1 MVVEKQNTFRR
12 EKAEGLLKRV
22 AAEFLEIESN
32 KTALITVT
40 RATISPDLKNSTI
53 FITVL
58 PEKMEVPALDF
69 ARRKLGPF
77 RDYAKTKLKFRILPF
92 FSLEIDKGEKIRQQ
106 IDELS
111 RKN

>member
-1 MVVEKQNTFRR
+1 MTVEKQNMFRR
-12 EKAEGLLKRV
+12 EKAQGLLKRI

-40 RATISPDLKNSTI
+40 RTAISPDFKQATI
-53 FITVL
+53 YITVL
-58 PEKMEVPALDF
+58 PEERESSALDF
-69 ARRKLGPF
+69 AKRKLGPF
-77 RDYAKTKLKFRILPF
+77 RDYTKSKVKFRMLPF
-92 FSLEIDKGEKIRQQ
+92 FNIEIDKGEKTRQK

>member
-1 MVVEKQNTFRR
+1 MNEISFRMER
-12 EKAEGLLKRV
+12 AEGLLVRV

-40 RATISPDLKNSTI
+40 RATISYDFKNSTI

-77 RDYAKTKLKFRILPF
+77 RDYAKSKLKFRVLPF
-92 FSLEIDKGEKIRQQ
+92 FNIEIDKGEKVRQQ
-106 IDELS
+106 IDELR
-111 RKN
+111 RKS

>member
-40 RATISPDLKNSTI
+40 RATISPDLKKLNNFYNST
-53 FITVL
+53 
-58 PEKMEVPALDF
+58 P
-69 ARRKLGPF
+69 G
-77 RDYAKTKLKFRILPF
+77 
-92 FSLEIDKGEKIRQQ
+92 
-106 IDELS
+106 
-111 RKN
+111 KNGSSGS